1 MYAKLRF
8 LPDKENSNVGT
19 CVYCCEKYAAQWQNP
34 SPTAFVSDCSRV
46 YFM

>member
-8 LPDKENSNVGT
+8 FFFLENSNAGT

-34 SPTAFVSDCSRV
+34 PPIAFVSDCRRV